1 MGDIINTPDNAENPA
16 MLDAQKAAQNIREFS
31 GMIKNNADAINGV
44 KAENEALRKELEGVK
59 KELGALQQAGI
70 APEGVNGNITNMSAG
85 LQFVKSAGFEAF
97 KKSIPGSRDASYRY
111 QVKAAAPETT
121 QADNTA
127 SHGSFTPPVNI
138 GVVTDPRSVIN
149 IRPLFGTM
157 SVEGSSYEFVRY
169 GYRTT
174 LTATGPA
181 FTAEGNAKPEANY
194 GGPIIAGTVKTLP
207 VWTKLT
213 EQMIADNANLVQVIN
228 DDLPYQLDK
237 VIDYQI
243 LRGDGTG
250 VNLKGLNQSG
260 NYVDYLDG
268 VVWGS
273 SDTVIDLVLTVK
285 GKMEA
290 AGIRNLIL
298 VLNSEDWTK
307 VLKSKNVNKDYL
319 IPGIVDIPTQRIWGV
334 PVVINENV
342 EAGKFYMG
350 NFAEA
355 GKIIERSGLQ
365 IEMARSGDDFE
376 RNLMTLRVERRLDF
390 AVLQPKAMCYGN
402 FSVS

>member
-1 MGDIINTPDNAENPA
+1 MGNITNPENAEKSA
-16 MLDAQKAAQNIREFS
+16 ITEAEKAAQNIREFS
-31 GMIKNNADAINGV
+31 GMIKNNETAINAM
-44 KAENEALRKELEGVK
+44 KAEGESMRKELEGVK
-59 KELGALQQAGI
+59 RELTALQQSGI
-70 APEGVNGNITNMSAG
+70 APVADSVDVAKMSAG
-85 LQFVKSAGFEAF
+85 MQFVKSAGFAEF
-97 KKSIPGSRDASYRY
+97 KKSIPGSRDACYRY

-121 QADNTA
+121 QADNTV

-138 GVVTDPRSVIN
+138 GVVTDPRAVIN
-149 IRPLFGTM
+149 IRPLFGTYN
-157 SVEGSSYEFVRY
+157 VEGSSYEFVRY

-213 EQMIADNANLVQVIN
+213 EQMIADNSNLVQVIN

-260 NYVDYLDG
+260 NYTDYLDG
-268 VVWGS
+268 VVWEN

-334 PVVINENV
+334 PVVLNENV
-342 EAGKFYMG
+342 ESGKFYMG

-390 AVLQPKAMCYGN
+390 AVLQPKAVCYGN

>member
-1 MGDIINTPDNAENPA
+1 MDEKENMLAEAVKSISDVGEMVKSNVEAVKGINETVSI
-16 MLDAQKAAQNIREFS
+16 LKA
-31 GMIKNNADAINGV
+31 D
-44 KAENEALRKELEGVK
+44 NEAIHKELA
-59 KELGALQQAGI
+59 ALQQNQS
-70 APEGVNGNITNMSAG
+70 APEATKAEATDAG
-85 LQFVKSAGFEAF
+85 TMFVKSAGFEEF
-97 KKSIPGSRDASYRY
+97 KKSYRGNRNANY
-111 QVKAAAPETT
+111 RFEVKTAVPATT

-157 SVEGSSYEFVRY
+157 AVEGSSYEFIRY

-181 FTAEGNAKPEANY
+181 FTAEGNKKPEANY
-194 GGPIIAGTVKTLP
+194 GGSIIAGTVKTLP

-213 EQMIADNANLVQVIN
+213 EQMIADNANIVQVIN

-260 NYVDYLDG
+260 NYTDYLNG
-268 VVWGS
+268 VVWGNT
-273 SDTVIDLVLTVK
+273 DTVIDLVLTVK

-334 PVVINENV
+334 PVVLNENV
-342 EAGKFYMG
+342 ESGKFYMG

-365 IEMARSGDDFE
+365 IEMARSDDDFE

-390 AVLQPKAMCYGN
+390 VVMQPKAVCYGD
-402 FSVS
+402 FAISA

>member
-1 MGDIINTPDNAENPA
+1 MDEKENMLAEAVKSISDVGEMVRSNVEAVKGINETVSS
-16 MLDAQKAAQNIREFS
+16 LKA
-31 GMIKNNADAINGV
+31 D
-44 KAENEALRKELEGVK
+44 NEAIHKELA
-59 KELGALQQAGI
+59 ALQQNQS
-70 APEGVNGNITNMSAG
+70 APEATKAEATDAG
-85 LQFVKSAGFEAF
+85 TMFVKSAGFEEF
-97 KKSIPGSRDASYRY
+97 KKSYRGNRNANY
-111 QVKAAAPETT
+111 RFEVKTAVPATT

-157 SVEGSSYEFVRY
+157 AVEGSSYEFIRY

-181 FTAEGNAKPEANY
+181 FTAEGNKKPEANY
-194 GGPIIAGTVKTLP
+194 GGSIIAGTVKTLP

-213 EQMIADNANLVQVIN
+213 EQMIADNANIVSFIN

-260 NYVDYLDG
+260 NYTDYLNG
-268 VVWGS
+268 VVWGNT
-273 SDTVIDLVLTVK
+273 DTVIDLVLTVK

-334 PVVINENV
+334 PVVLNENV
-342 EAGKFYMG
+342 ESGKFYMG

-365 IEMARSGDDFE
+365 IEMARSEDDFE

-390 AVLQPKAMCYGN
+390 VVMQPKAVCYGD
-402 FSVS
+402 FAISA

>member
-1 MGDIINTPDNAENPA
+1 MDEKENMLAEAVKSLADVGEMVKSNVEAVKGINETVSS
-16 MLDAQKAAQNIREFS
+16 LKA
-31 GMIKNNADAINGV
+31 D
-44 KAENEALRKELEGVK
+44 NEAIHKELA
-59 KELGALQQAGI
+59 ALQQNQS
-70 APEGVNGNITNMSAG
+70 APEATKAEATDAG
-85 LQFVKSAGFEAF
+85 TMFVKSAGFEEF
-97 KKSIPGSRDASYRY
+97 KKSYRGNRNANY
-111 QVKAAAPETT
+111 RFEVKTAVPATT

-157 SVEGSSYEFVRY
+157 AVEGSSYEFIRY

-181 FTAEGNAKPEANY
+181 FTAEGNKKPEANY
-194 GGPIIAGTVKTLP
+194 GGSIIAGTVKTLP

-213 EQMIADNANLVQVIN
+213 EQMIADNANIVQVIN

-260 NYVDYLDG
+260 NYTDYLNG
-268 VVWGS
+268 VVWGNT
-273 SDTVIDLVLTVK
+273 DTVIDLVLTVK

-334 PVVINENV
+334 PVVLNENV
-342 EAGKFYMG
+342 ESGKFYMG

-365 IEMARSGDDFE
+365 IEMARSDDDFE

-390 AVLQPKAMCYGN
+390 VVMQPKAVCYGD
-402 FSVS
+402 FAISA

>member
-1 MGDIINTPDNAENPA
+1 MDEKENMLAEAVKSLADVGEMVKSNVEAVKGINETVSS
-16 MLDAQKAAQNIREFS
+16 LKA
-31 GMIKNNADAINGV
+31 D
-44 KAENEALRKELEGVK
+44 NEAIHKELA
-59 KELGALQQAGI
+59 ALQQNQS
-70 APEGVNGNITNMSAG
+70 APEATKAEATDAG
-85 LQFVKSAGFEAF
+85 TMFVKSAGFEEF
-97 KKSIPGSRDASYRY
+97 RKSYRGNRNANY
-111 QVKAAAPETT
+111 RFEVKTAVPATT

-157 SVEGSSYEFVRY
+157 AVEGSSYEFIRY

-181 FTAEGNAKPEANY
+181 FTAEGNKKPEANY
-194 GGPIIAGTVKTLP
+194 GGTIIAGTVKTLP

-213 EQMIADNANLVQVIN
+213 EQMIADNANIVQVIN

-260 NYVDYLDG
+260 NYTDYLNG
-268 VVWGS
+268 VVWGNT
-273 SDTVIDLVLTVK
+273 DTVIDLVLTVK

-334 PVVINENV
+334 PVVLNENV
-342 EAGKFYMG
+342 ESGKFYMG

-365 IEMARSGDDFE
+365 IEMARSDDDFE

-390 AVLQPKAMCYGN
+390 VVMQPKAVCYGD
-402 FSVS
+402 FAISA

>member
-1 MGDIINTPDNAENPA
+1 MGNITNPENAEKSA
-16 MLDAQKAAQNIREFS
+16 ITEAEKAAQNIREFS
-31 GMIKNNADAINGV
+31 GMIKNNETAINAM
-44 KAENEALRKELEGVK
+44 KAEGESMRKELEGVK
-59 KELGALQQAGI
+59 RELTALQQSGI
-70 APEGVNGNITNMSAG
+70 APVADSVDVAKMSAG
-85 LQFVKSAGFEAF
+85 MQFVKSAGFAEF
-97 KKSIPGSRDASYRY
+97 KKSIPGSRDACYRY
-111 QVKAAAPETT
+111 EVKAAAPETT
-121 QADNTA
+121 QADNTV

-157 SVEGSSYEFVRY
+157 AVEGSSYEFVRY

-181 FTAEGNAKPEANY
+181 FTAEGATKPEANY
-194 GGPIIAGTVKTLP
+194 GGPIIAGSVKTLP

-213 EQMIADNANLVQVIN
+213 EQMIADNRNLVQVIN

-260 NYVDYLDG
+260 NYTDYLDG
-268 VVWGS
+268 VVWEN

-298 VLNSEDWTK
+298 LLNPGDWTK

-334 PVVINENV
+334 PVVLNENV
-342 EAGKFYMG
+342 ESGKFYMG

-355 GKIIERSGLQ
+355 GKIIERSDLQ

-390 AVLQPKAMCYGN
+390 AVLQPKAVCYGN

>member
-1 MGDIINTPDNAENPA
+1 MDEKENMLAEAVKSLADVGEMVKSNVEAVKGINETVSS
-16 MLDAQKAAQNIREFS
+16 LKA
-31 GMIKNNADAINGV
+31 D
-44 KAENEALRKELEGVK
+44 NEAIHKELA
-59 KELGALQQAGI
+59 ALQQNQS
-70 APEGVNGNITNMSAG
+70 APEATKAEATDAG
-85 LQFVKSAGFEAF
+85 TMFVKSAGFEEF
-97 KKSIPGSRDASYRY
+97 KKSYRGNRNANY
-111 QVKAAAPETT
+111 RFEVKTAVPATT

-157 SVEGSSYEFVRY
+157 AVEGSSYEFVRY

-181 FTAEGNAKPEANY
+181 FTAEGNKKPEANY
-194 GGPIIAGTVKTLP
+194 GGSIIAGTVKTLP

-213 EQMIADNANLVQVIN
+213 EQMIADNANIVQVIN

-260 NYVDYLDG
+260 NYTDYLNG
-268 VVWGS
+268 VVWGNT
-273 SDTVIDLVLTVK
+273 DTVIDLVLTVK

-334 PVVINENV
+334 PVVLNENV
-342 EAGKFYMG
+342 ESGKFYMG

-365 IEMARSGDDFE
+365 IEMARSDDDFE

-390 AVLQPKAMCYGN
+390 VVMQPKAVCYGD
-402 FSVS
+402 FAISA

>member
-1 MGDIINTPDNAENPA
+1 MDEKENMLAEAVKSIADVGEMVRSNVEAVKGINETVSS
-16 MLDAQKAAQNIREFS
+16 LKA
-31 GMIKNNADAINGV
+31 D
-44 KAENEALRKELEGVK
+44 NEAIHKELA
-59 KELGALQQAGI
+59 ALQQNQS
-70 APEGVNGNITNMSAG
+70 APEATKAEATDAG
-85 LQFVKSAGFEAF
+85 TMFVKSAGFEEF
-97 KKSIPGSRDASYRY
+97 RKSYRGNRNASYRFE
-111 QVKAAAPETT
+111 VKTAVPATT

-157 SVEGSSYEFVRY
+157 AVEGSSYEFIRY

-181 FTAEGNAKPEANY
+181 FTAEGNKKPEANY
-194 GGPIIAGTVKTLP
+194 GGSIIAGTVKTLP

-213 EQMIADNANLVQVIN
+213 EQMIADNANIVQVIN

-260 NYVDYLDG
+260 NYTDYLNG
-268 VVWGS
+268 VVWGNT
-273 SDTVIDLVLTVK
+273 DTVIDLVLTVK

-334 PVVINENV
+334 PVVLNENV
-342 EAGKFYMG
+342 ESGKFYMG

-365 IEMARSGDDFE
+365 IEMARSDDDFE

-390 AVLQPKAMCYGN
+390 VVMQPKAVCYGD
-402 FSVS
+402 FAISA

>member
-1 MGDIINTPDNAENPA
+1 MGNITTPENAEKSA
-16 MLDAQKAAQNIREFS
+16 ITEAEKAAQNIREFS
-31 GMIKNNADAINGV
+31 GMIKNNETAINAM
-44 KAENEALRKELEGVK
+44 KAEGESMRKELEGVK
-59 KELGALQQAGI
+59 RELTALQQSGI
-70 APEGVNGNITNMSAG
+70 APVADSVDVAKMSAG
-85 LQFVKSAGFEAF
+85 MQFVKSAGFAEF
-97 KKSIPGSRDASYRY
+97 KKSIPGSRDACYRY
-111 QVKAAAPETT
+111 EVKAAAPETT
-121 QADNTA
+121 QADNTV

-194 GGPIIAGTVKTLP
+194 GGPIIAGSVKTLP

-268 VVWGS
+268 VVWENN
-273 SDTVIDLVLTVK
+273 DTVIDLVLTVK

-334 PVVINENV
+334 PVVLNENV
-342 EAGKFYMG
+342 ESGKFYMG
-350 NFAEA
+350 NFGEA

-390 AVLQPKAMCYGN
+390 AVLQPKAVCYGN

>member
-1 MGDIINTPDNAENPA
+1 MDEKENMLAEAVKSIADVGEMVRSNVEAVKGINETVSS
-16 MLDAQKAAQNIREFS
+16 LKA
-31 GMIKNNADAINGV
+31 D
-44 KAENEALRKELEGVK
+44 NEAIHKELA
-59 KELGALQQAGI
+59 ALQQNQS
-70 APEGVNGNITNMSAG
+70 APEATKAEATDAG
-85 LQFVKSAGFEAF
+85 TMFVKSAGFEEF
-97 KKSIPGSRDASYRY
+97 KKSYRGNRNANY
-111 QVKAAAPETT
+111 RFEVKTAVPATT

-157 SVEGSSYEFVRY
+157 AVEGSSYEFIRY

-181 FTAEGNAKPEANY
+181 FTAEGNKKPEANY
-194 GGPIIAGTVKTLP
+194 GGSIIAGTVKTLP

-213 EQMIADNANLVQVIN
+213 EQMIADNANIVQVIN

-260 NYVDYLDG
+260 NYTDYLNG
-268 VVWGS
+268 VVWGNT
-273 SDTVIDLVLTVK
+273 DTVIDLVLTVK

-334 PVVINENV
+334 PVVLNENV
-342 EAGKFYMG
+342 ESGKFYMG

-365 IEMARSGDDFE
+365 IEMARSDDDFE

-390 AVLQPKAMCYGN
+390 VVMQPKAVCYGD
-402 FSVS
+402 FAISA

>member
-1 MGDIINTPDNAENPA
+1 MGNITTPENAEKSA
-16 MLDAQKAAQNIREFS
+16 ITEAEKAAQNIREFS
-31 GMIKNNADAINGV
+31 GMIKNNETAINAM
-44 KAENEALRKELEGVK
+44 KAEGESMRKELEGVK
-59 KELGALQQAGI
+59 RELTALQQSRI
-70 APEGVNGNITNMSAG
+70 APVADSVDVAKMSAG
-85 LQFVKSAGFEAF
+85 MQFVKSAGFAEF
-97 KKSIPGSRDASYRY
+97 KKSIPGSRDACYRY

-121 QADNTA
+121 QADNTV
-127 SHGSFTPPVNI
+127 SHGSFAPPVNI
-138 GVVTDPRSVIN
+138 GVVTDPRAVIN
-149 IRPLFGTM
+149 IRPLFGTYN
-157 SVEGSSYEFVRY
+157 VESSSYEFVRY

-194 GGPIIAGTVKTLP
+194 GGPIIAGSVKTLP

-260 NYVDYLDG
+260 NYTDYLDG
-268 VVWGS
+268 IVWGAN
-273 SDTVIDLVLTVK
+273 DTEIDLVLTLK

-298 VLNSEDWTK
+298 LLNSEDWTK

-334 PVVINENV
+334 PVVLNENV
-342 EAGKFYMG
+342 ESGKFYMG

-365 IEMARSGDDFE
+365 IEMARSDDDFE

-390 AVLQPKAMCYGN
+390 AVMQPKAVCYGN
-402 FSVS
+402 FAIPA

>member
-1 MGDIINTPDNAENPA
+1 MGNITNPENAEKSA
-16 MLDAQKAAQNIREFS
+16 ITEAEKAAQNIREFS
-31 GMIKNNADAINGV
+31 GMIKNNETAINAM
-44 KAENEALRKELEGVK
+44 KAEGESMRKELEGVK
-59 KELGALQQAGI
+59 RELTALQQSGI
-70 APEGVNGNITNMSAG
+70 APVADSVDVAKMSAG
-85 LQFVKSAGFEAF
+85 MQFVKSAGFAEF
-97 KKSIPGSRDASYRY
+97 KKSIPGSRDACYRY
-111 QVKAAAPETT
+111 EVKAAAPETT
-121 QADNTA
+121 QADNTV

-157 SVEGSSYEFVRY
+157 AVEGSSYEFVRY

-181 FTAEGNAKPEANY
+181 FTAEGAAKPEANY
-194 GGPIIAGTVKTLP
+194 GGPIIAGSVKTLP

-213 EQMIADNANLVQVIN
+213 EQMIADNRNLVQVIN

-260 NYVDYLDG
+260 NYTDYLDG
-268 VVWGS
+268 VVWGAN
-273 SDTVIDLVLTVK
+273 DTEIDLVLTLK

-298 VLNSEDWTK
+298 LLNSEDWTK

-334 PVVINENV
+334 PVVLNENV
-342 EAGKFYMG
+342 ESGKFYMG
-350 NFAEA
+350 NFGEA

-390 AVLQPKAMCYGN
+390 AVLQPKAVCYGN

>member
-1 MGDIINTPDNAENPA
+1 MDEKENMLAEAVKSIADVGEMVKSNVEAVKGINETVSS
-16 MLDAQKAAQNIREFS
+16 LKA
-31 GMIKNNADAINGV
+31 D
-44 KAENEALRKELEGVK
+44 NEAIHKELA
-59 KELGALQQAGI
+59 ALQQNQS
-70 APEGVNGNITNMSAG
+70 APEATKAEATDAG
-85 LQFVKSAGFEAF
+85 TMFVKSAGFEEF
-97 KKSIPGSRDASYRY
+97 KKSYRGNRNANY
-111 QVKAAAPETT
+111 RFEVKTAVPATT

-157 SVEGSSYEFVRY
+157 AVEGSSYEFIRY

-181 FTAEGNAKPEANY
+181 FTAEGNKKPEANY
-194 GGPIIAGTVKTLP
+194 GGSIIAGTVKTLP

-213 EQMIADNANLVQVIN
+213 EQMIADNANIVQVIN

-260 NYVDYLDG
+260 NYTDYLNG
-268 VVWGS
+268 VVWANT
-273 SDTVIDLVLTVK
+273 DTVIDLVLTVK

-334 PVVINENV
+334 PVVLNENV
-342 EAGKFYMG
+342 ESGKFYMG

-365 IEMARSGDDFE
+365 IEMARSEDDFE

-390 AVLQPKAMCYGN
+390 VVMQPKAVCYGD
-402 FSVS
+402 FAISA